1 MANDDRHDNVTN
13 VFNGD
18 AEDLIQIGH
27 IGDDGA
33 TREAS
38 GSSGGSVT
46 NVFNG
51 DAKKVIQAG
60 NIYGGI
66 QL

>member
-1 MANDDRHDNVTN
+1 VSEPVSD
-13 VFNGD
+13 
-18 AEDLIQIGH
+18 
-27 IGDDGA
+27 
-33 TREAS
+33 S
-38 GSSGGSVT
+38 PGGSVT

-60 NIYGGI
+60 NLYGGI

>member
-1 MANDDRHDNVTN
+1 MTNDDRDDDVTN
-13 VFNGD
+13 VFDGD

-27 IGDDGA
+27 IGDDA
-33 TREAS
+33 TREDSA
-38 GSSGGSVT
+38 SSGGSVT
-46 NVFNG
+46 NVFHG